1 MAAKEEHK
9 KETGSEGKGK
19 ESGKKPK
26 LKLHA
31 ITTTKADDGSY
42 VHEHHYQGK
51 NGEHQPPR
59 FGGTSADMKDLHDHM
74 EDHFGDQAE
83 GNDAEEG
90 EQPDQEQGGEATP
103 PQQSGGM

>member
-1 MAAKEEHK
+1 MAKEEHK

-51 NGEHQPPR
+51 NGEHMPPR

-83 GNDAEEG
+83 GNQEEEG
-90 EQPDQEQGGEATP
+90 DQPDQGEGAP
-103 PQQSGGM
+103 AAPAAAGGM